1 MSEKKKTLKNSIK
14 FETRIKQCMFV
25 PDFSQF
31 GETSVFRI
39 KFAQK
44 NTLGLSIWTNA
55 CNLRVTY
62 FK

>member
-44 NTLGLSIWTNA
+44 KHFRIEYLDKCMQPES
-55 CNLRVTY
+55 NL
-62 FK
+62 F